1 MIVFLDFDGVTH
13 AFFPRKDLTDDENQ
27 LFYFLPRIEEVF
39 REFEEVKVVISSSW
53 RLLAYSLDDLRSNFS
68 VDMRDRVIG
77 VTPQIKLNANDG
89 WEGCRQ
95 REVELYLSQNQLEGT
110 PWVAL
115 DDVKKNY
122 LTDANLLLCND
133 KFDEVEAQQLRELLT
148 KMRTQFSDKYIGYD

>member
-13 AFFPRKDLTDDENQ
+13 AFFPRKDLTDNENQ

-39 REFEEVKVVISSSW
+39 REFEEVRVVISSSW
-53 RLLAYSLDDLRSNFS
+53 RLLAYSLDDLRLNFS
-68 VDMRDRVIG
+68 EDMRERVIG
-77 VTPQIKLNANDG
+77 VTPEIKLNAHVD

-110 PWVAL
+110 PWLAL

-122 LTDANLLLCND
+122 LPDANLIICND
-133 KFDEVEAQQLRELLT
+133 KFVEVEAQQLREMLT
-148 KMRTQFSDKYIGYD
+148 KLRTREIL

>member
-13 AFFPRKDLTDDENQ
+13 AFFPRKDLTEEENQ
-27 LFYFLPRIEEVF
+27 LFYFLPKIEEVL

-53 RLLAYSLDDLRSNFS
+53 RLLAYSLDDLRLNFS
-68 VDMRDRVIG
+68 EDMRERVIG
-77 VTPQIKLNANDG
+77 VTPEIKLNAPID

-122 LTDANLLLCND
+122 LPEANLLLCND
-133 KFDEVEAQQLRELLT
+133 KFDDAEAQQLREMLT
-148 KMRTQFSDKYIGYD
+148 KLRTREI